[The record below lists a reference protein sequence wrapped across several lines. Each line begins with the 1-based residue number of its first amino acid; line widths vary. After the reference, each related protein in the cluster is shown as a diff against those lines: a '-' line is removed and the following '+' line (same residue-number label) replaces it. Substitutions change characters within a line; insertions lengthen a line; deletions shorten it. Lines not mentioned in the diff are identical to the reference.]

1 MGDAGGY
8 IGGSAYYFVKSV
20 KGTSLNNSITIVC
33 EWRRLRFFLNR
44 LFHCQM
50 EARRAL
56 KRLRGIMYSPVK
68 REELTMIRGEPR
80 KLTIYLLM
88 WRNYGRGFRQR

>member
-1 MGDAGGY
+1 
-8 IGGSAYYFVKSV
+8 
-20 KGTSLNNSITIVC
+20 
-33 EWRRLRFFLNR
+33 
-44 LFHCQM
+44 M